1 MRVEIRKN
9 GLTIDRQAE
18 KAISRK
24 TKKLEH
30 LLEKFQPDMV
40 HLRIDLEHLNKKNL
54 YLSRLILEFP
64 QKTLRAEKQGNNLTK
79 AINESFNSLF
89 REVNKFKS
97 FLRHEPEY
105 KRKLRPNH
113 KEMLLATRTPEEL
126 HEVYLDFV
134 EKNFGRFYN
143 FAFREIRN
151 RIYQGRLKPGE
162 VQVRDVLDEAVV
174 KVWDEVPGKFD
185 EKQIRKKIYRKIV
198 DIVDRRVRERKLF
211 AVPLERKVEIRDLDT
226 ELYEFYQPDDI
237 VRLEDVVPDPNAEE
251 PEEWFE
257 EEKIEETVDRVISLL
272 PNRWRQALQ
281 LVEMEDFSPEEVSM
295 IQEVPVETVKEE
307 VELAK
312 RFIREKLQ
320 DFGLQWTL

>member
-1 MRVEIRKN
+1 MRLEVRKN
-9 GLTIDRQAE
+9 GVTVDHQAE
-18 KAISRK
+18 KAIHRK
-24 TKKLEH
+24 TEKLNT

-40 HLRIDLEHLNKKNL
+40 HLRIDLEHLNKKNR
-54 YLSRLILEFP
+54 YNARLILELP
-64 QKTLRAEKQGNNLTK
+64 QKTLRAEKQGENLTK

-113 KEMLLATRTPEEL
+113 KEMLLATQTPEEL
-126 HEVYLDFV
+126 HELYLDFV

-151 RIYQGRLKPGE
+151 RIYQGALKPGD

-174 KVWDEVPGKFD
+174 KVWDEVSGKFD
-185 EKQIRKKIYRKIV
+185 EGQIRKRIYRKIV

-211 AVPLERKVEIRDLDT
+211 AVPLERKVSVHDLDT
-226 ELYEFYQPDDI
+226 ELYEFYQPDDV
-237 VRLEDVVPDPNAEE
+237 VRLEDVIPDPTAPE
-251 PEEWFE
+251 PEEWYE

-272 PNRWRQALQ
+272 PNRWRQALN
-281 LVEMEDFSPEEVSM
+281 LIELEGFSPEEVAM

-312 RFIREKLQ
+312 RFLREKLQ